1 MLVTGASRGIGRSVA
16 VRLAREGYAVAGCFG
31 SSSEAAEATEAEV
44 RALGAP
50 ALFASCDVRDAEAVD
65 DFVARAESEL
75 GPLTALVNNAGIV
88 RDKPLVL
95 MPPDD
100 WNAVVETNL
109 TGTWN
114 VCRTVVFR
122 FMKRRSGS
130 VVNMSSIAG
139 IYGNAAQTN
148 YAATKAGLIGMSKSL
163 AKEVAGHGI
172 RVNVVAPGYI
182 ETEMTAALS
191 DKLRDGVLDRVP
203 LRRLGQPDDVAETV
217 AFLLSDAA
225 AYITGAVVQVDGGL
239 TL

>member
-1 MLVTGASRGIGRSVA
+1 
-16 VRLAREGYAVAGCFG
+16 
-31 SSSEAAEATEAEV
+31 
-44 RALGAP
+44 
-50 ALFASCDVRDAEAVD
+50 
-65 DFVARAESEL
+65 
-75 GPLTALVNNAGIV
+75 
-88 RDKPLVL
+88 
-95 MPPDD
+95 
-100 WNAVVETNL
+100 AVVETNL
-109 TGTWN
+109 TGAWN

-122 FMKRRSGS
+122 FMKRRSGA

-163 AKEVAGHGI
+163 AKEIAGHGI

-203 LRRLGQPDDVAETV
+203 LRRLGRPEDVAETV